1 MKRRGFLK
9 SVAALLA
16 APTALAAVP
25 KDDELVP
32 VTINSQDCM
41 AYGWV
46 GNGDEYVELKK
57 GDIITFRSHN
67 SASASYVITGHYT
80 EQ

>member
-16 APTALAAVP
+16 APAALAAVP
-25 KDDELVP
+25 KDDALTP
-32 VTINSQDCM
+32 ITINSNDCI

-46 GNGDEYVELKK
+46 GNGDEYVEFKK
-57 GDIITFRSHN
+57 GDIITFTSHN
-67 SASASYVITGHYT
+67 SAAANYTITGIYS